1 MIGLECTCKGEYST
15 GEWPIHCIPC
25 PAGTIYTWYGCVACP
40 NGYIE
45 VDGVCVFG
53 TYTGS
58 SRLMRISLLRI
69 SLLRFF
75 KTFHTHLANVILCI
89 FC

>member
-25 PAGTIYTWYGCVACP
+25 PDGTIYTWYGCVACP
-40 NGYIE
+40 NGHIE

-53 TYTGS
+53 TYTY
-58 SRLMRISLLRI
+58 RISLN
-69 SLLRFF
+69 
-75 KTFHTHLANVILCI
+75 NVLP
-89 FC
+89 